1 MKEEI
6 LQLILEKCKDMR
18 DFYEQSYVKLDNLEK
33 MEKCLEKY
41 NLPRLNHYKTETV
54 KKQITSKEV
63 ESIINNLPTNRCL
76 G

>member
-41 NLPRLNHYKTETV
+41 NLPRLNHYKTENV
-54 KKQITSKEV
+54 KK
-63 ESIINNLPTNRCL
+63 
-76 G
+76 